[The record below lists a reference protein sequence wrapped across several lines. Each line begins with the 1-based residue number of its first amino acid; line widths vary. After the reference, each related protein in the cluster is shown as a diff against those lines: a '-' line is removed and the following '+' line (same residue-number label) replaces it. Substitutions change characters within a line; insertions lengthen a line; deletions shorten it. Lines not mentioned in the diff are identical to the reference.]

1 MNLRLA
7 QGRLLAQTKD
17 VTFRPASFQAL
28 KTYDRQSFAADLVSG
43 LTVGVI
49 ALPLAIGF
57 GIASGVTP
65 TQGLWTAIVAGFLI
79 SLLGGSRLQ
88 IGGPT
93 GAFVPVLALIVAQHG
108 YTGLALATTM
118 AGVMLIVMGALKL
131 GSLIKFIP
139 YPVTA
144 GFTSGIAVIILV
156 GQLNELAGLG
166 LKMPDHVPQQ
176 LMLIASHWSQAS
188 LPALGIGLLTIAIVF
203 GFPKITTKVPPS
215 IVAVIVCT
223 ALAHWL
229 KLPVNTIVS
238 KFGSIP
244 SGWPGWQLPPVSLD
258 LMREMMGPALTIAA
272 LGAIESLLSAMVAD
286 GMADTRHDSNQE
298 LIGQGIANVVAP
310 LVGGIAATGAIAR
323 TAANIRNG
331 ARSPVSGMVHAL
343 VLLLVALFAAPMAGM
358 IPLACLS
365 GILITVALRMAEW
378 DTFPEIWRSTRS
390 DFFVLLTAFLLT
402 VIFDLTIGVGIGLIM
417 AAVMF
422 VKRMEE
428 ITHIKLVTP
437 VNDDERSGSNSI
449 AGKDVPDGVVLYRVE
464 GPFFFAA
471 AEKLESTLRASGGK
485 PRAIIL
491 RMRNV
496 PAMDASG
503 LHALEV
509 VIEKLHRDGVKILL
523 TGVQPQPMKVLVG
536 STLAEKIGLEHFCA
550 DIDEAL
556 VRVRVLLG

>member
-1 MNLRLA
+1 
-7 QGRLLAQTKD
+7 
-17 VTFRPASFQAL
+17 
-28 KTYDRQSFAADLVSG
+28 
-43 LTVGVI
+43 
-49 ALPLAIGF
+49 
-57 GIASGVTP
+57 
-65 TQGLWTAIVAGFLI
+65 
-79 SLLGGSRLQ
+79 
-88 IGGPT
+88 
-93 GAFVPVLALIVAQHG
+93 
-108 YTGLALATTM
+108 
-118 AGVMLIVMGALKL
+118 
-131 GSLIKFIP
+131 
-139 YPVTA
+139 
-144 GFTSGIAVIILV
+144 
-156 GQLNELAGLG
+156 
-166 LKMPDHVPQQ
+166 
-176 LMLIASHWSQAS
+176 
-188 LPALGIGLLTIAIVF
+188 
-203 GFPKITTKVPPS
+203 
-215 IVAVIVCT
+215 
-223 ALAHWL
+223 
-229 KLPVNTIVS
+229 
-238 KFGSIP
+238 
-244 SGWPGWQLPPVSLD
+244 
-258 LMREMMGPALTIAA
+258 
-272 LGAIESLLSAMVAD
+272 
-286 GMADTRHDSNQE
+286 
-298 LIGQGIANVVAP
+298 
-310 LVGGIAATGAIAR
+310 
-323 TAANIRNG
+323 
-331 ARSPVSGMVHAL
+331 
-343 VLLLVALFAAPMAGM
+343 M

>member
-1 MNLRLA
+1 MN
-7 QGRLLAQTKD
+7 
-17 VTFRPASFQAL
+17 FRPASFQAL
-28 KTYDRQSFAADLVSG
+28 KNYDRQSLVADLVSG

-108 YTGLALATTM
+108 YTGLALATIM
-118 AGVMLIVMGALKL
+118 AGVMLIVMGVLKL

-166 LKMPDHVPQQ
+166 LKMPEHVPQQ
-176 LMLIASHWSQAS
+176 LMMIGSHLSQLN
-188 LPALGIGLLTIAIVF
+188 LPTLGIGLLTIAIVF
-203 GFPKITTKVPPS
+203 GFPRITTKVPPS
-215 IVAVIVCT
+215 IVAVVVCT
-223 ALAHWL
+223 LLVQGFH
-229 KLPVNTIVS
+229 LPVNTIIS

-244 SGWPGWQLPPVSLD
+244 SGWPGWHFPPVSLD
-258 LMREMMGPALTIAA
+258 LMRELMGPALTIAA

-298 LIGQGIANVVAP
+298 LIGQGIANVVTP
-310 LVGGIAATGAIAR
+310 LIGGIAATGAIAR

-331 ARSPVSGMVHAL
+331 ARTPVSGMVHAL
-343 VLLLVALFAAPMAGM
+343 VLLLVALFAAPLAGM

-449 AGKDVPDGVVLYRVE
+449 AGKEVPEGVVLYRVE

-509 VIEKLHRDGVKILL
+509 VIEKLHRDGVKMLF
-523 TGVQPQPMKVLVG
+523 TGVQPQPMKVLVA
-536 STLAEKIGLEHFCA
+536 SSLAEKIGLDHFCA

-556 VRVRVLLG
+556 ARVKAVLG

>member
-1 MNLRLA
+1 M
-7 QGRLLAQTKD
+7 
-17 VTFRPASFQAL
+17 TFRPASFQAL

-108 YTGLALATTM
+108 YTGLALATIM
-118 AGVMLIVMGALKL
+118 AGMMLIVMGALKL

-156 GQLNELAGLG
+156 GQLNEFAGLG
-166 LKMPDHVPQQ
+166 LKMPEHVPQQ
-176 LMLIASHWSQAS
+176 LMLIGSHLSQTS

-223 ALAHWL
+223 ALVHWFE
-229 KLPVNTIVS
+229 LPVNTIVS

-244 SGWPGWQLPPVSLD
+244 SGWPGWHLPPVSLD
-258 LMREMMGPALTIAA
+258 LMRELMGPALTIAA

-298 LIGQGIANVVAP
+298 LIGQGIANVVTP
-310 LVGGIAATGAIAR
+310 LIGGIAATGAIAR

-449 AGKDVPDGVVLYRVE
+449 AGKEVPEGVVLYRVE

-536 STLAEKIGLEHFCA
+536 STLAEKIGLDHFCA

-556 VRVRVLLG
+556 VRVRMLG

>member
-1 MNLRLA
+1 M
-7 QGRLLAQTKD
+7 
-17 VTFRPASFQAL
+17 
-28 KTYDRQSFAADLVSG
+28 SG

-108 YTGLALATTM
+108 YTGLALATIM
-118 AGVMLIVMGALKL
+118 AGVMLIVMGVLKL
-131 GSLIKFIP
+131 GTLIKFIP

-166 LKMPDHVPQQ
+166 LKMPEHVPQQ
-176 LMLIASHWSQAS
+176 LMLISGHLSQVS
-188 LPALGIGLLTIAIVF
+188 LPTLGIGLLTIAIVF
-203 GFPKITTKVPPS
+203 GFPRITTKVPPS
-215 IVAVIVCT
+215 IVAVLVCT
-223 ALAHWL
+223 ALVHWL
-229 KLPVNTIVS
+229 KLPVNTILS

-244 SGWPGWQLPPVSLD
+244 SGWPGWHLPPVSLD
-258 LMREMMGPALTIAA
+258 LMQSLMGPALTIAA

-298 LIGQGIANVVAP
+298 LIGQGIANVVTP
-310 LVGGIAATGAIAR
+310 LIGGIAATGAIAR

-331 ARSPVSGMVHAL
+331 ARSPVSGMIHAL
-343 VLLLVALFAAPMAGM
+343 ILLLVALFAAPLAGM

-402 VIFDLTIGVGIGLIM
+402 VIFDLTIGVGIGLVM

-449 AGKDVPDGVVLYRVE
+449 AGKEVPEGVVLYRVE

-509 VIEKLHRDGVKILL
+509 VIEKLHRDNVKILL

-536 STLAEKIGLEHFCA
+536 SSLAEKIGLDHFCA

-556 VRVRVLLG
+556 VRVRALLG

>member
-1 MNLRLA
+1 MPFHPESIKALRE
-7 QGRLLAQTKD
+7 
-17 VTFRPASFQAL
+17 
-28 KTYDRQSFAADLVSG
+28 YDRQSFSADLVSG

-57 GIASGVTP
+57 GIASGVSP

-108 YTGLALATTM
+108 YNGLALATIM
-118 AGVMLIVMGALKL
+118 AGVMLIIMGALKL
-131 GSLIKFIP
+131 GTLIKFIP

-144 GFTSGIAVIILV
+144 GFTSGIAIIILV
-156 GQLNELAGLG
+156 GQLNEFVGLG

-176 LMLIASHWSQAS
+176 LVALGSQLANTN
-188 LPALGIGLLTIAIVF
+188 LTALGIGLLTMAIVF
-203 GFPKITTKVPPS
+203 GFPKITKKVPPS

-223 ALAHWL
+223 LLVSWL
-229 KLPVNTIVS
+229 HLPVNTIAS
-238 KFGSIP
+238 KFGNIP
-244 SGWPGWQLPPVSLD
+244 SGWPGWHLPPVSLD
-258 LMREMMGPALTIAA
+258 LMRELMGPALTIAA

-298 LIGQGIANVVAP
+298 LVGQGIANVLTP

-331 ARSPVSGMVHAL
+331 ARSPVSGMVHAG
-343 VLLLVALFAAPMAGM
+343 VLLLVALFAAPLAGH

-365 GILITVALRMAEW
+365 GILITVALRMADW

-422 VKRMEE
+422 VKRMEQ
-428 ITHIKLVTP
+428 ITHIKMITP
-437 VNDDERSGSNSI
+437 ANDVERSGSNSI
-449 AGKDVPDGVVLYRVE
+449 AGKDVPEGVVLYRIE

-471 AEKLESTLRASGGK
+471 AEKLESALRGSGGK
-485 PRAIIL
+485 PRAVIL

-509 VIEKLHRDGVKILL
+509 AIEKLHRDGVKTLL
-523 TGVQPQPMKVLVG
+523 TGVQPQPMKVM
-536 STLAEKIGLEHFCA
+536 LASGMVDMIGLDHFCA

-556 VRVRVLLG
+556 QRVRDLV

>member
-1 MNLRLA
+1 M
-7 QGRLLAQTKD
+7 
-17 VTFRPASFQAL
+17 TFRPASFQAL
-28 KTYDRQSFAADLVSG
+28 KNYDRQSLAADLVSG

-108 YTGLALATTM
+108 YTGLALATIM
-118 AGVMLIVMGALKL
+118 AGVMLIVMGVLKL
-131 GSLIKFIP
+131 GTLIKFIP

-166 LKMPDHVPQQ
+166 LKMPEHVPQQ
-176 LMLIASHWSQAS
+176 LMLISGHLSQVS
-188 LPALGIGLLTIAIVF
+188 LPTLGIGLLTIAIVF
-203 GFPKITTKVPPS
+203 GFPRITTKVPPS
-215 IVAVIVCT
+215 IVAVLVCT
-223 ALAHWL
+223 ALVHWL
-229 KLPVNTIVS
+229 KLPVNTILS

-244 SGWPGWQLPPVSLD
+244 SGWPGWHLPPVSLD
-258 LMREMMGPALTIAA
+258 LMQSLMGPALTIAA

-298 LIGQGIANVVAP
+298 LIGQGIANVVTP
-310 LVGGIAATGAIAR
+310 LIGGIAATGAIAR

-331 ARSPVSGMVHAL
+331 ARSPVSGMIHAL
-343 VLLLVALFAAPMAGM
+343 ILLLVALFAAPLAGM

-402 VIFDLTIGVGIGLIM
+402 VIFDLTIGVGIGLVM

-449 AGKDVPDGVVLYRVE
+449 AGKEVPEGVVLYRVE

-509 VIEKLHRDGVKILL
+509 VIEKLHRDNVKILL

-536 STLAEKIGLEHFCA
+536 SSLAEKIGLDHFCA

-556 VRVRVLLG
+556 VRVRALLG